1 MSKTTQKKIINT
13 AEEMLWM
20 QGYEGASLNN
30 VVKKAG
36 VSKGAFFHYYPSKQ
50 AITTEILERYG
61 QEKILGPLEKHINDA
76 HDPKTG
82 LFTWLEESYGAYSQ
96 WDYKGGCML
105 GNFALELADKNEE
118 MREQMKSIFLSWE
131 NLIVNAFREPAKEGK
146 LMMEPRQFARLII
159 AMYQGLMMTIKVH
172 KDPNRASRD
181 FQALAELIERMV
193 RD

>member
-1 MSKTTQKKIINT
+1 MSKSTKKKIINT
-13 AEEMLWM
+13 AEKLLWN

-36 VSKGAFFHYYPSKQ
+36 LSKGAFFHYYPSKK
-50 AITTEILERYG
+50 AIAAEVLDSYARAH
-61 QEKILGPLEKHINDA
+61 ILGPLEKHLSA
-76 HDPKTG
+76 SPDPKTA
-82 LFTWLEESYGAYSQ
+82 LFAWLEESFGAYSQ
-96 WDYKGGCML
+96 WNYKGGCML
-105 GNFALELADKNEE
+105 GNFALELADKDEE
-118 MREQMKSIFLSWE
+118 LREQMKSIFLSWE
-131 NLIVNAFREPAKEGK
+131 NLLVNAFRETAKEGK

-159 AMYQGLMMTIKVH
+159 SMYQGILMTIKVH